1 MTAEQVAASEG
12 VVPRTFAVLEA
23 LTRSPEP
30 MRLSALTLRLGLQK
44 STVHRILAGLIG
56 LGYVQQTAET
66 GCYSATLKL
75 WELADHVGHQIRLG
89 QLRGFVCL
97 RYQGGV
103 TQLFCNCL
111 RNGTHP
117 RHALTLA
124 AHVTVGHQAMLHGCS
139 VGEGSLI
146 GIQAVV
152 LNGAVIGAH
161 SLVGAGAIVTEG
173 KQFPPRSLILGA
185 PAKLVRTLSDE
196 EVAGLLQSAASYV
209 ERAMSFRQELQRI
222 D

>member
-1 MTAEQVAASEG
+1 
-12 VVPRTFAVLEA
+12 
-23 LTRSPEP
+23 
-30 MRLSALTLRLGLQK
+30 
-44 STVHRILAGLIG
+44 
-56 LGYVQQTAET
+56 
-66 GCYSATLKL
+66 
-75 WELADHVGHQIRLG
+75 
-89 QLRGFVCL
+89 
-97 RYQGGV
+97 
-103 TQLFCNCL
+103 
-111 RNGTHP
+111 
-117 RHALTLA
+117 
-124 AHVTVGHQAMLHGCS
+124 MLHGCS